1 MFRDSEILIPAT
13 IPEFAPAI
21 SVVVPFHR
29 ALPELKCLESL
40 ARQEEAPPFEVILI
54 DNSRGR
60 LAATAKAELVA
71 RLNALKSPG
80 NIQWVGVEAAEQ
92 PGAGF
97 ARNAGLRVAQGNWVG
112 MLDSDDEV
120 EVNWLAAFWS
130 ARQAGACIVPP
141 MVKITSRGEP
151 LAPVHPMIR
160 FADAPEFPEVMVTSW
175 FVETTPLRKVGG
187 WSNDLLVG
195 EDFELAY
202 RLIEAGSKIVK
213 TTDGAYLY
221 ATPERLGDVLSRGAK
236 YAWDDLCVRELY
248 GRQWALPFHGGNWV
262 RDWIWLVRRTLM
274 DSLKA
279 LRLRSWHPLLEP
291 AKQWAYLAYKLRKQE
306 PGPSFRAL
314 PNFDK

>member
-1 MFRDSEILIPAT
+1 MFRPAEILFDAT

-29 ALPELKCLESL
+29 ALPEVKCLESL

-54 DNSRGR
+54 DNSRRR
-60 LAATAKAELVA
+60 LPATAKGELIH
-71 RLNALKSPG
+71 RLKDLNPPA
-80 NIQWVGVEAAEQ
+80 NIRWVGIEATEQ

-97 ARNAGLRVAQGNWVG
+97 ARNAGLRIAEGNWIG

-120 EVNWLAAFWS
+120 ERDWLAAFWTV
-130 ARQAGACIVPP
+130 RKAGACIVPP
-141 MVKITSRGEP
+141 LVKITSRGER
-151 LAPVHPMIR
+151 LAPGHPMIR

-175 FVETTPLRKVGG
+175 FVETRRLRKVGG

-202 RLIEAGSKIVK
+202 RLIQAGHEIIK
-213 TTDGAYLY
+213 TTRGAYLY
-221 ATPERLGDVLSRGAK
+221 ATPERLADVLTRGAK

-248 GRQWALPFHGGNWV
+248 GRMWALPFHGGNWAK
-262 RDWIWLVRRTLM
+262 DWIWLVRRTLM

-291 AKQWAYLAYKLRKQE
+291 AKQWAYLAYKLRNQQ
-306 PGPSFRAL
+306 PGLAFNAL
-314 PNFDK
+314 SKFDK